1 MYQSARADS
10 VNYVIIKLQVRTGY
24 QLLIKDSA
32 YEIVL
37 PTSLNLDNP
46 NTDIVSLIDGD

>member
-1 MYQSARADS
+1 MYKSARSDF
-10 VNYVIIKLQVRTGY
+10 VDYVIIKLQVRAGY